1 MTNYLPS
8 SIYREFSSRSSKYFI
23 NLSNLCDFTD
33 VKVICKI
40 RIPMEQKLK
49 KQSELN
55 QLSKGYSLEENLVCS
70 VSSAMF

>member
-23 NLSNLCDFTD
+23 DLSNLCDFTD
-33 VKVICKI
+33 VKVIYKI

-49 KQSELN
+49 KA
-55 QLSKGYSLEENLVCS
+55 K
-70 VSSAMF
+70 